1 MFTILSLN
9 FFSRRGIIFQA
20 VTMILCIIGSVG
32 VQAIMS
38 YELLSISILYK
49 GHGGP
54 FSEANESDHLF
65 SEEIFTAL
73 AISKVLPEGSSCIV
87 YKSI

>member
-1 MFTILSLN
+1 
-9 FFSRRGIIFQA
+9 
-20 VTMILCIIGSVG
+20 MILCIVGSVG

-38 YELLSISILYK
+38 YELLSISILHER
-49 GHGGP
+49 HGGP
-54 FSEANESDHLF
+54 FSEANGSHHPF
-65 SEEIFTAL
+65 SEVIFTAL